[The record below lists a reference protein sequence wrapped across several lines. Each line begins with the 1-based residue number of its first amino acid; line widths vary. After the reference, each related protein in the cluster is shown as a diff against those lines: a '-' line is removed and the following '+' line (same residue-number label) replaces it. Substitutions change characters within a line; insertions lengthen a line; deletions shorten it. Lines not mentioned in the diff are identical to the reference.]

1 MNTIL
6 DNKNNLLK
14 RREVKLVIESDSNP
28 GYENS
33 KKLIAKQFKTE
44 EENIAVKNVKSKFGR
59 KTFLIDAFIY
69 DSAKDKES
77 MEPKPKV
84 KKAPGA
90 K

>member
-14 RREVKLVIESDSNP
+14 RREVKLVIDSDSNP

-33 KKLIAKQFKTE
+33 RKIISKQFKCE

-69 DSAKDKES
+69 DNVKDKDS
-77 MEPKPKV
+77 IEPKPKV
-84 KKAPGA
+84 KKAQGA